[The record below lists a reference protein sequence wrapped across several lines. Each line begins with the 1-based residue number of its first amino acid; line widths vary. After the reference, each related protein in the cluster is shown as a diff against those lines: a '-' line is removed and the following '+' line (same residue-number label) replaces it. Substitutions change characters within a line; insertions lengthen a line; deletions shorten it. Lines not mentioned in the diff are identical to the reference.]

1 MDESI
6 ASLMLSGELCEQCSA
21 PIGEPVG
28 YPRLCED
35 CASGDHIDDMAA
47 DKRRRADNREHG
59 FNALAD
65 SGYVFEV
72 KNGAAHLIVE
82 TEAGKIDFW
91 PGTRKWI
98 VRATRQNGYGVE
110 ALKAAFKPAGQ
121 AATRPI
127 YPVAAEVTD
136 HYSIVWKPHMS
147 EFTIAAYEAAG
158 YTITGKP

>member
-1 MDESI
+1 
-6 ASLMLSGELCEQCSA
+6 
-21 PIGEPVG
+21 
-28 YPRLCED
+28 
-35 CASGDHIDDMAA
+35 
-47 DKRRRADNREHG
+47 
-59 FNALAD
+59 
-65 SGYVFEV
+65 VFEV